1 MRLSR
6 NVKYFSHMSV
16 IYFINDFQYLQIIY
30 CHYRIKLLWKKCSY
44 AFNHSHKKRKD
55 SLEARA
61 AYSWILKL
69 TWNFGG
75 GRGNSASTF
84 FKTARSSWFW
94 CSHSCNWL
102 FYMLDKDNIIST
114 GVSEA
119 VEKIPTDEKDCR
131 KCSFIFF
138 TLHSY
143 SIQRTDQHI
152 SS

>member
-1 MRLSR
+1 MRLSC

-30 CHYRIKLLWKKCSY
+30 CHYRIKLLWKKC
-44 AFNHSHKKRKD
+44 R
-55 SLEARA
+55 EARA

-84 FKTARSSWFW
+84 FKIARSSWFW

-114 GVSEA
+114 SVSEA